1 MDAAENLRLSQ
12 QLCFALYAATHAIIR
27 SYRGMLGELGLTY
40 PQYLVLV
47 TLMEHPSM
55 TSGALARA
63 LKLDAG
69 TLTPLL
75 KRLAAAGLVL
85 RERRQEDERVVDVS
99 LTAEGWALHD
109 ALVRTP
115 ASRRLPDRPDA
126 GGHGGAAHQ
135 PARPGRHAGL
145 PRPGTSPKPSER
157 LRLPPPR
164 FASIWERP

>member
-1 MDAAENLRLSQ
+1 MLDAAENLRLSH

-47 TLMEHPSM
+47 TLMEQPSM
-55 TSGALARA
+55 TSGELARA

-75 KRLAAAGLVL
+75 KRLAAAGLVA
-85 RERRQEDERVVDVS
+85 RERRMDDERVVDIS

-109 ALVRTP
+109 GLARTQNEVACRTGLTPQDMAVLRASLHDLTDAL
-115 ASRRLPDRPDA
+115 ASCDREVA
-126 GGHGGAAHQ
+126 E
-135 PARPGRHAGL
+135 L
-145 PRPGTSPKPSER
+145 V
-157 LRLPPPR
+157 
-164 FASIWERP
+164 

>member
-75 KRLAAAGLVL
+75 KRLAAAGLIL

-99 LTAEGWALHD
+99 LTKEGWALHD
-109 ALVRTP
+109 ALVRTQHLVACRTGLTP
-115 ASRRLPDRPDA
+115 EDMAALRTSLHDLADMLACPDQELA
-126 GGHGGAAHQ
+126 EAV
-135 PARPGRHAGL
+135 
-145 PRPGTSPKPSER
+145 
-157 LRLPPPR
+157 
-164 FASIWERP
+164 